1 MNGGQVYIEASTVSH
16 NTSQDGGG
24 IQLAGGEMIMLNTMI
39 LSNTAS
45 AGGGGIGKSDPL
57 NVLIQ
62 ESLFVGN
69 SAVEDGGGFGNHG
82 AASVGTTVRIVD
94 TMFLDN
100 QAGQG
105 GGLYNEGE
113 DTVIDRVTF
122 ADNTADEGGGI
133 YFFASEGVTILNS
146 TISGNTAQLT
156 GGGIHND
163 GTEVHLAYVTVS
175 QNSAG
180 VAGGGLF
187 SENYEFLSLLS
198 SIVANSLNGGDCA
211 LGDTQTAFENLGFN
225 IFEDGSCFN
234 VGTVDPKLGPLQ
246 DNGGFT
252 LTHALLSGSP
262 AIDINPDCV
271 EPLFR
276 DQRGSARPQGVG
288 CDAGSYESGAFA
300 TNRTYLPFTIN
311 DSIP

>member
-133 YFFASEGVTILNS
+133 YFL
-146 TISGNTAQLT
+146 L
-156 GGGIHND
+156 
-163 GTEVHLAYVTVS
+163 LKVS
-175 QNSAG
+175 QS
-180 VAGGGLF
+180 
-187 SENYEFLSLLS
+187 
-198 SIVANSLNGGDCA
+198 
-211 LGDTQTAFENLGFN
+211 
-225 IFEDGSCFN
+225 
-234 VGTVDPKLGPLQ
+234 
-246 DNGGFT
+246 
-252 LTHALLSGSP
+252 
-262 AIDINPDCV
+262 
-271 EPLFR
+271 
-276 DQRGSARPQGVG
+276 
-288 CDAGSYESGAFA
+288 
-300 TNRTYLPFTIN
+300 
-311 DSIP
+311 